1 MAKLGLLTHSHSSSF
16 FLILSFP
23 PFLFRFFP
31 TYALSQCL
39 SRLAAFKTQR
49 EYSGHL
55 RSIQSPFPLSLS
67 PFLCLTTEEMVP
79 KNPACHLFRIR
90 MGWSCEQAQ
99 TSFQGKAISVRH
111 GWSCRKRRN
120 WPFKG
125 LFDGLNTSLSFLLRP
140 LLISIPLASFFPV
153 FFSFRLLLL
162 LSLLFLL
169 SSPPPHSLSPLLI
182 SPSWPRNPFPTVVLL
197 LAPAY
202 NRFLPR
208 AHARPISA
216 SQVLCIV
223 EFPPQ

>member
-153 FFSFRLLLL
+153 FVLFPPPIPPLSSLSPVCPPLLPI
-162 LSLLFLL
+162 LSLLYSSLPPGSLPLFRQWSSSLL
-169 SSPPPHSLSPLLI
+169 PPIIGFCLG
-182 SPSWPRNPFPTVVLL
+182 PTPAQSLL
-197 LAPAY
+197 LKFYA
-202 NRFLPR
+202 
-208 AHARPISA
+208 
-216 SQVLCIV
+216 
-223 EFPPQ
+223 